1 MKATRRGSGGALASV
16 AQMPHVSARPRGS
29 PKRTLGSQR
38 VALGSTT
45 HMPIQ
50 SESAHADSATAC
62 SPPLSMV
69 TAAAAMAALVCMLE
83 ANPEATE
90 TAMMTRFQVQAHVKH
105 TGKASTS
112 PSHRPAPSRAAKR
125 LTPD

>member
-69 TAAAAMAALVCMLE
+69 TAAAAMAALVFMLE
-83 ANPEATE
+83 ANPEA

-105 TGKASTS
+105 RRGRAPTS
-112 PSHRPAPSRAAKR
+112 PSHRPAPSSAAMR